1 MKKNKIIWTFGHWV
15 VIIGMGLGCA
25 CGDKSPKQEY
35 VFAQSQTSAIG
46 RKGTNADI
54 TNSRENA
61 ITRAVAMVSPAVV
74 GINVI
79 QIQRYVERSLFDDDP
94 FWRMFFPPR
103 EYTRRVKGLGSGF
116 LISPDGFILTNE
128 HVIHQASEILVTT
141 TDRKQYKAKVIGADF
156 LTDVALLKIE
166 GEDFPYIPLGN
177 SSEILIGEWVIAL
190 GNPFGLFD
198 INAKPTVT
206 VGVVSATGMNFSGEL
221 KIENRS
227 YTDMIQTDAAING
240 GNSGGPLVN
249 SLGECIGI
257 NTFIISGS
265 EYQKTNIGIGFAIP
279 IDRVKKLLPDLKK
292 YGYVNRNSWT
302 GIRVRNLRA
311 MEAQRLGINP
321 EDGVLIVNIVPKSP
335 ADKAGLRVGDVI
347 VAVNDEPIHSLEA
360 YQAISELFDP
370 EGVDFVVLTIFRNGR
385 LYEARLSP

>member
-1 MKKNKIIWTFGHWV
+1 MKKIKKMLLFGQWGVLLGIWLW
-15 VIIGMGLGCA
+15 CA
-25 CGDKSPKQEY
+25 CGERPSKSEN
-35 VFAQSQTSAIG
+35 VFAQSQSTSLLRQTAN
-46 RKGTNADI
+46 TAI
-54 TNSRENA
+54 TNSRESA

-79 QIQRYVERSLFDDDP
+79 QIQRYVTRSLFDDDP

-116 LISPDGFILTNE
+116 LISPDGYILTNE

-141 TDRKQYKAKVIGADF
+141 TDRKQYKAKVVGADF

-166 GEDFPYIPLGN
+166 GENFPYIPLGN
-177 SSEILIGEWVIAL
+177 SNDILIGEWVIAL

-198 INAKPTVT
+198 VNAKPTVT

-221 KIENRS
+221 KVEGRS

-240 GNSGGPLVN
+240 GNSGGPLLN

-292 YGYVNRNSWT
+292 NGYVNRTSWI
-302 GIRVRNLRA
+302 GIRVQNLRNL
-311 MEAQRLGINP
+311 EAHRLGINP
-321 EDGVLIVNIVPKSP
+321 EDGVLIVSVTPNSP

-347 VAVNDEPIHSLEA
+347 VAINDEPIHSLET
-360 YQAISELFDP
+360 YQTISELFDP
-370 EGVDFVVLTIFRNGR
+370 QGVDFVVLTIFRNGR

>member
-1 MKKNKIIWTFGHWV
+1 MQRIKKIWTFGQRVGIMGV
-15 VIIGMGLGCA
+15 VLWCA
-25 CGDKSPKQEY
+25 CAEKPPKSEN
-35 VFAQSQTSAIG
+35 VFAQSQSPSLLRQT
-46 RKGTNADI
+46 TNLTV

-116 LISPDGFILTNE
+116 LISSDGYILTNE
-128 HVIHQASEILVTT
+128 HVVHQASEILVTT
-141 TDRKQYKAKVIGADF
+141 TDRKQYKAKVVGADF

-166 GEDFPYIPLGN
+166 GENFPYIPLGN

-292 YGYVNRNSWT
+292 YGSVNRVSWT
-302 GIRVRNLRA
+302 GIRVRNLRTL
-311 MEAQRLGINP
+311 EAQRLGINP
-321 EDGVLIVNIVPKSP
+321 EDGVIIVSITPNSP

-360 YQAISELFDP
+360 YQTISELFDP
-370 EGVDFVVLTIFRNGR
+370 EGVDFVILTIFRNGR